1 MSGSVNITSFEV
13 KSLARADEV
22 RTPEKTRVEI
32 VHLKDLTVGRF
43 RLEPGWR
50 WSDCVKP
57 VVHTDLCQVPHAG
70 YVCSGSLTVQMADGT
85 KKTLHEGES
94 YTIPPGHDAWVE
106 GDQPFTTVEFANSES
121 YAKPS

>member
-1 MSGSVNITSFEV
+1 MPNPVRIDSFEV
-13 KSLARADEV
+13 KSLAKADEV
-22 RTPEKTRVEI
+22 RTPEKTRVEV
-32 VHLKDLTVGRF
+32 VHLKDFSIGRY

-57 VVHTDLCQVPHAG
+57 VVHTDLCQVSHFG
-70 YVCSGSLTVQMADGT
+70 YVCSGALTVQMADGT

-106 GDQPFTTVEFANSES
+106 GGEPFTSIEVLGAEN